1 MLPSVLS
8 CKCHPRSA
16 EIVLTVTAK
25 TGFGL
30 RTPVM
35 GSLSVAPLLSTNV
48 NNRVSG
54 VPSAGGGVAIAY
66 CCNYAQECCS

>member
-1 MLPSVLS
+1 MHHSDVLPGLLS
-8 CKCHPRSA
+8 WKHYLRSA

-35 GSLSVAPLLSTNV
+35 GSYSVAELLALV
-48 NNRVSG
+48 
-54 VPSAGGGVAIAY
+54 
-66 CCNYAQECCS
+66 